1 LILDRFY
8 SQWDQPTSIFADGT
22 RFVTTVQIRIEP
34 DGTISSARIVRGSG
48 NVVMDQ
54 SVEAA
59 LARVQRIEAL
69 PPGLAGAGAYTVNI
83 AFELE

>member
-1 LILDRFY
+1 MATTVRIR
-8 SQWDQPTSIFADGT
+8 IGADGAI
-22 RFVTTVQIRIEP
+22 VSAEVIR
-34 DGTISSARIVRGSG
+34 SSG

-59 LARVQRIEAL
+59 LARVRRVE
-69 PPGLAGAGAYTVNI
+69 PPPRELLDGGAYTVNI